1 MKNFIFY
8 SFLFFLSFSFGQ
20 QGTSIDLDEVVN
32 SAVAIPK
39 IYLNDNIYSFKERDA
54 FIKKL
59 FRSAFWREFNFIIP
73 LEDYKT
79 GKLHSFQSEGPL
91 RVFVNDNEL
100 TEKHL
105 FKNFISIRE
114 LTQKIEKVEIRTD
127 QLTISA
133 IIINT
138 QLGLE
143 NNSLNKKRSYTIKGK
158 KNREL
163 MIEYQKLENQFK
175 LKIQQL
181 KIKKKYAEE
190 NDNIIK
196 MDSLQNQLKRTLL
209 LSYLYTANF
218 AISNSNYEI
227 APYLAYTKIS
237 DANISL
243 LDSVA
248 LKLSPKVKKSKYG
261 KKFLTL
267 LRSRKTIIKKN

>member
-1 MKNFIFY
+1 M
-8 SFLFFLSFSFGQ
+8 
-20 QGTSIDLDEVVN
+20 TSL
-32 SAVAIPK
+32 
-39 IYLNDNIYSFKERDA
+39 
-54 FIKKL
+54 
-59 FRSAFWREFNFIIP
+59 
-73 LEDYKT
+73 
-79 GKLHSFQSEGPL
+79 
-91 RVFVNDNEL
+91 
-100 TEKHL
+100 
-105 FKNFISIRE
+105 
-114 LTQKIEKVEIRTD
+114 
-127 QLTISA
+127 
-133 IIINT
+133 
-138 QLGLE
+138 
-143 NNSLNKKRSYTIKGK
+143 
-158 KNREL
+158 
-163 MIEYQKLENQFK
+163 
-175 LKIQQL
+175 IQQL